1 MDGIASAVT
10 GGAEF
15 ALGDRVIRGVRIAFR
30 FVPLLVDQ
38 GLNRCHRRGS
48 GRCSPNA
55 IPTARIAGAGYST
68 VGRIG
73 VADDDVVTPNTVAGK
88 QGNVRNITNAVGR
101 VTKNAGLPGGL
112 GVALAC
118 GVFDIR
124 DGRGRIEKGRA
135 CCAATRTST
144 ARCGIKQSVL
154 RSYGA
159 IAEPLVP

>member
-1 MDGIASAVT
+1 LRAQRAVRGARREIAIGVKRTVKLAGNVVV
-10 GGAEF
+10 
-15 ALGDRVIRGVRIAFR
+15 ALGDVIKLTGRW
-30 FVPLLVDQ
+30 
-38 GLNRCHRRGS
+38 RRGL
-48 GRCSPNA
+48 
-55 IPTARIAGAGYST
+55 
-68 VGRIG
+68 
-73 VADDDVVTPNTVAGK
+73 
-88 QGNVRNITNAVGR
+88 
-101 VTKNAGLPGGL
+101 KNAGLPGGL